1 MCWQVENLKHRTDI
15 SDEEREHR
23 KKVLM
28 AEVAAGVVG
37 AGVLG
42 VAGYAAYNHF
52 NKDDDEKNVAGGQG
66 APHPEGGKTSWF
78 K

>member
-1 MCWQVENLKHRTDI
+1 
-15 SDEEREHR
+15 
-23 KKVLM
+23 M